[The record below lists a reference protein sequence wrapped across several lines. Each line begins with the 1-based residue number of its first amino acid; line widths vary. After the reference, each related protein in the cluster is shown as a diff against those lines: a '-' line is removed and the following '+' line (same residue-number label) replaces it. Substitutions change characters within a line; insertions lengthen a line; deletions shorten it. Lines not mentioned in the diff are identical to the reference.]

1 MEICDAVKYIVAGNL
16 GVDAETIDN
25 SQDLINDLGADSLGL
40 VCITLG
46 LEAFFDLNITDEDA
60 EKILTVQN
68 AIDYV
73 TERKGTE

>member
-16 GVDAETIDN
+16 GVDAKTIDN

-46 LEAFFDLNITDEDA
+46 LEAFFDLNITDEEA